1 MDDVTWGALA
11 FALTVL
17 GGVYTWWAFRHRGAA
32 AGLRGLA
39 LTLLPPA
46 AWLTGTLGMF
56 TQIVRAIGSWATH
69 LVLSPIV
76 WAGIAAAGTSVL
88 LWLVATG
95 LDRWRPVEGRRPRR
109 ERRLDSGRDGR
120 DAVPGGTGGT
130 GGAGAGDEFA
140 DIEELLR
147 RKGIE

>member
-95 LDRWRPVEGRRPRR
+95 LDRWRPVEGR
-109 ERRLDSGRDGR
+109 DGR

-130 GGAGAGDEFA
+130 GGTGAGAGDEFA